1 MDNPELVE
9 DAEIDLDRLIVVFH
23 KNGLNYWEILR
34 MFLDYCPKL
43 LMQADCE
50 YHLKLGK

>member
-1 MDNPELVE
+1 MDNPELIE
-9 DAEIDLDRLIVVFH
+9 DAEIDLGRLIMVFH

-43 LMQADCE
+43 QLQAEAE
-50 YHLKLGK
+50 YQSKLR